1 MQIITLYND
10 IPVVSHRVIAENTG
24 NEQRSIRLLID
35 SHLSDFEEFG
45 QASFEM
51 TTVKNSVGAL
61 NKEKTYLLNEQQATL
76 LLTYLKNTKIV
87 REFKKALVK
96 EFYALKVKN
105 HSSSAELSKLIYQLE
120 RENIELKR
128 AVNRITSNQNP
139 LSKDMNDFLDFIGY
153 MSRATKT
160 LRELAGTAD
169 YYANTGESFLSR
181 ISERYKNNQG
191 VQEQCKR
198 LPKHQIR
205 E

>member
-1 MQIITLYND
+1 MQIITIKND
-10 IPVVSHRVIAENTG
+10 IPVVSHRVVAENTG

-45 QASFEM
+45 GVSFEM
-51 TTVKNSVGAL
+51 IPL
-61 NKEKTYLLNEQQATL
+61 KTNGGMQKTKAYFLNEQQATL

-96 EFYALKVKN
+96 EFYALKDKN
-105 HSSSAELSKLIYQLE
+105 HLSNQSKLIYQLE

-128 AVNRITSNQNP
+128 AMNRITSNQNP

-160 LRELAGTAD
+160 IRELAGIAG

-181 ISERYKNNQG
+181 ISERYKNHQG